1 MITQTQITEISAE
14 LMELGRT
21 RFSSLDELE
30 VLARQNTRQV
40 IRVIIAQ
47 WLKACEEIEP
57 QSQTRCRECG
67 LLANFV
73 SSKAAFARTQ
83 FGLVRYQR
91 AYYVCPHCHAST
103 CPLDE
108 RLNPLESLARLREKI
123 AAGKSLPVAEMAKA
137 WGLGTLNG
145 IPKSRVS
152 LKKETHLNIH
162 STSKEPES
170 QHSVNPQI
178 GFTSIF

>member
-1 MITQTQITEISAE
+1 MIAQTQITEISAE
-14 LMELGRT
+14 LMELGQT

-30 VLARQNTRQV
+30 VLAGQKTHRV

-57 QSQTRCRECG
+57 QLQTRCRECG
-67 LLANFV
+67 LQANFV

-83 FGLVRYQR
+83 LGLVRYQR

-137 WGLGTLNG
+137 WGLGSLNG
-145 IPKSRVS
+145 IAKSHIS
-152 LKKETHLNIH
+152 LKQESLLNIR
-162 STSKEPES
+162 SASKEPVS
-170 QHSVNPQI
+170 QQPANAQV
-178 GFTSIF
+178 GFFSIF